1 MKNERSYDDIEKD
14 IIQGGRTQ
22 EEIVSDILPSAGV
35 EEKTR
40 KAILEVLLD
49 IRDLLKNK

>member
-1 MKNERSYDDIEKD
+1 MKKERSYEDIEED
-14 IIQGGRTQ
+14 IIRGGRTR
-22 EEIVSDILPSAGV
+22 EEIVNDILPSAGV

-49 IRDLLKNK
+49 IRDLLKDR

>member
-1 MKNERSYDDIEKD
+1 MKKERSYEEIEKD
-14 IIQGGRTQ
+14 IIRGGRTR

-49 IRDLLKNK
+49 IRDLLNNK